1 MDKGH
6 IIKKIAVG
14 SIAEELELESGDRV
28 MAVNNQAIEDVFDYH
43 YLIND
48 EYIELTVLKKD
59 GEEWIL
65 EIEKD
70 AEEDLGIEFESSLMD
85 DYHSCSNK
93 CIFCLSTS
101 SRMGCGKRCILRM
114 MIPGCLFFRE
124 IILR

>member
-48 EYIELTVLKKD
+48 
-59 GEEWIL
+59 
-65 EIEKD
+65 
-70 AEEDLGIEFESSLMD
+70 
-85 DYHSCSNK
+85 
-93 CIFCLSTS
+93 CLLYTS
-101 SRMGCGKRCILRM
+101 SK
-114 MIPGCLFFRE
+114 
-124 IILR
+124 

>member
-48 EYIELTVLKKD
+48 EYIELTVLKKRRRR
-59 GEEWIL
+59 
-65 EIEKD
+65 
-70 AEEDLGIEFESSLMD
+70 MD
-85 DYHSCSNK
+85 
-93 CIFCLSTS
+93 
-101 SRMGCGKRCILRM
+101 
-114 MIPGCLFFRE
+114 P
-124 IILR
+124 